1 VGVSIRPRAIR
12 DLPWLTA
19 LLEHDWG
26 GPIQVV
32 DGRAFAPAEL
42 PGFVAE
48 IEGERV
54 GFAAM
59 EVEGH
64 RASIAMIHA
73 LRLRSGVGSALVEAV
88 DAEARRRGCSVLQVV
103 TTNDNTDALAFY
115 RALGFVLTEIR
126 DGAVDRSRERK
137 PTIPLTAA
145 DGTPI
150 RDEWV
155 FVRSLLG

>member
-1 VGVSIRPRAIR
+1 VDVSIRPRTIQ

-19 LLEHDWG
+19 LLDRDWG

-42 PGFVAE
+42 SGFVAE

-59 EVEGH
+59 EVERH
-64 RASIAMIHA
+64 RASIALIHA

-88 DAEARRRGCSVLQVV
+88 EAEARGRGCSVLQVV
-103 TTNDNTDALAFY
+103 TTNDNASAQAFY

-137 PTIPLTAA
+137 PTIPVTAA

-150 RDEWV
+150 SDEWV
-155 FVRSLLG
+155 FERPLLG